1 MKIQH
6 PILLLSLSLASALTL
21 LSEASPAARRANT
34 HITNV
39 TPARQQHQERS
50 RIRSEP
56 ALSSQHSRAANT
68 NMASTLMRNRDAE
81 PSRSR
86 LQRRSRPG
94 LSVATTSKKSSGGAQ
109 GAREAKIAADQTQKK
124 TRIRQTTDSHST
136 PKSTDPQSSTRSQKR
151 SLVKRAPP
159 TKVVSSKGRLPATP
173 LLLLPDSRS
182 VWHTGSY
189 QTVQWSRK
197 YARNLPKDTTVDIVL
212 VDANTNRKILSL
224 KRFIPFRKGSAQV
237 WVPVKMPEGV
247 SFVLVLELYRGR
259 SQEQVTSTVSAG
271 AVPSSSSYQGEA
283 APKGGLG
290 GQDASTGAA
299 TLSSTKPSSDVFSTV
314 VRRSD
319 INISSSSRKFVR
331 DINHPGNNNNNV
343 RNNGENVDS
352 RGTSAADDV
361 DPHHDIN
368 DNDYYSTTL
377 EERPYEFQPEEN
389 REEFPNTV
397 RPLELEHTF
406 GLHQKVYTMTPYT
419 LEWRVPS
426 AVQEL
431 LDYAE
436 KRLKLMSDKSI
447 DRSKYSTTF
456 QAKIMVELVKDQT
469 LETVSVLARNVP
481 AETRFQYLSIQD
493 KVSQAFYRLRV
504 QMVVVQIKLGPS
516 ALASEISA
524 GGAAAAGYL
533 GSGKQGK
540 AMEGWEFPEGGEVID
555 RYEAITRRFWVSQG
569 AL

>member
-1 MKIQH
+1 
-6 PILLLSLSLASALTL
+6 
-21 LSEASPAARRANT
+21 
-34 HITNV
+34 
-39 TPARQQHQERS
+39 
-50 RIRSEP
+50 
-56 ALSSQHSRAANT
+56 
-68 NMASTLMRNRDAE
+68 
-81 PSRSR
+81 
-86 LQRRSRPG
+86 
-94 LSVATTSKKSSGGAQ
+94 
-109 GAREAKIAADQTQKK
+109 
-124 TRIRQTTDSHST
+124 
-136 PKSTDPQSSTRSQKR
+136 
-151 SLVKRAPP
+151 
-159 TKVVSSKGRLPATP
+159 
-173 LLLLPDSRS
+173 
-182 VWHTGSY
+182 
-189 QTVQWSRK
+189 
-197 YARNLPKDTTVDIVL
+197 
-212 VDANTNRKILSL
+212 
-224 KRFIPFRKGSAQV
+224 
-237 WVPVKMPEGV
+237 MPEGV

-259 SQEQVTSTVSAG
+259 SQEQVTTTVSAG
-271 AVPSSSSYQGEA
+271 TFPSSSSYQGETA
-283 APKGGLG
+283 RKGGLG

-299 TLSSTKPSSDVFSTV
+299 AATGAAALSSTKPSSDVFSTV

-319 INISSSSRKFVR
+319 INISSSSRKVLR
-331 DINHPGNNNNNV
+331 DVSHPGTNA
-343 RNNGENVDS
+343 GENADAQRMAATDDS
-352 RGTSAADDV
+352 

-368 DNDYYSTTL
+368 DNDYYNNPL
-377 EERPYEFQPEEN
+377 EERPFAFQPEEN

-426 AVQEL
+426 AVQEI

-436 KRLKLMSDKSI
+436 KRLKLMADKSI
-447 DRSKYSTTF
+447 DRSKYNTTF

-504 QMVVVQIKLGPS
+504 QMVVVQIKLDPS

-524 GGAAAAGYL
+524 GGAAAGYL

>member
-1 MKIQH
+1 
-6 PILLLSLSLASALTL
+6 
-21 LSEASPAARRANT
+21 
-34 HITNV
+34 
-39 TPARQQHQERS
+39 
-50 RIRSEP
+50 
-56 ALSSQHSRAANT
+56 
-68 NMASTLMRNRDAE
+68 MASTLMKNRDDAE
-81 PSRSR
+81 PSRPR
-86 LQRRSRPG
+86 LQRRSSQG
-94 LSVATTSKKSSGGAQ
+94 LSAASRSRSSGAQ
-109 GAREAKIAADQTQKK
+109 GGQESKIAADRAQKK
-124 TRIRQTTDSHST
+124 NRIRQTTDAHSRST
-136 PKSTDPQSSTRSQKR
+136 PRSADPYTSTRTKKR
-151 SLVKRAPP
+151 SLLKRAPS
-159 TKVVSSKGRLPATP
+159 TKVASPKGRLPNTP

-224 KRFIPFRKGSAQV
+224 KRFIPFRKGAAQV
-237 WVPVKMPEGV
+237 WVPVKMPEDV

-259 SQEQVTSTVSAG
+259 SQEQVTTTVSA
-271 AVPSSSSYQGEA
+271 ASATSSSSYQGET

-290 GQDASTGAA
+290 GQDASSGAA
-299 TLSSTKPSSDVFSTV
+299 GAAASSSTKPSSDVFSTV

-319 INISSSSRKFVR
+319 INISSASRKVAR
-331 DINHPGNNNNNV
+331 DISHPGNNNHNHNHN
-343 RNNGENVDS
+343 NNGENRDS
-352 RGTSAADDV
+352 GGMAATDDS

-368 DNDYYSTTL
+368 DNDYYNNPL

-426 AVQEL
+426 PVQEI

-436 KRLKLMSDKSI
+436 KRLKLMADKSI

-516 ALASEISA
+516 ALASEISV
-524 GGAAAAGYL
+524 GGAAAGYL
-533 GSGKQGK
+533 GTGKQGK

>member
-1 MKIQH
+1 MRR
-6 PILLLSLSLASALTL
+6 LSAVS
-21 LSEASPAARRANT
+21 
-34 HITNV
+34 
-39 TPARQQHQERS
+39 
-50 RIRSEP
+50 
-56 ALSSQHSRAANT
+56 
-68 NMASTLMRNRDAE
+68 M
-81 PSRSR
+81 
-86 LQRRSRPG
+86 
-94 LSVATTSKKSSGGAQ
+94 SKKASGGVQ
-109 GAREAKIAADQTQKK
+109 GGRVAKIAADQAQKK
-124 TRIRQTTDSHST
+124 NHIRQTTNAHFHST
-136 PKSTDPQSSTRSQKR
+136 PKSTDKPFRSTQGRKR

-159 TKVVSSKGRLPATP
+159 TKVVSSKGRLPTTP

-212 VDANTNRKILSL
+212 VDANSNRKILSL

-237 WVPVKMPEGV
+237 WVPVKMPENV

-259 SQEQVTSTVSAG
+259 SQEQVTTTVSAG
-271 AVPSSSSYQGEA
+271 SAPSSSSYQGET
-283 APKGGLG
+283 APKDGLG
-290 GQDASTGAA
+290 GSTGAGVVA
-299 TLSSTKPSSDVFSTV
+299 SSSTKPSSDVFSTV

-319 INISSSSRKFVR
+319 INISSSSRKVTR
-331 DINHPGNNNNNV
+331 DISHQGNSNHI
-343 RNNGENVDS
+343 NNGENMNS
-352 RGTSAADDV
+352 GGMAAADGS

-368 DNDYYSTTL
+368 DNDYYNNPL

-426 AVQEL
+426 AVQEI

-436 KRLKLMSDKSI
+436 KRLKLMADKSI
-447 DRSKYSTTF
+447 DRSKYNTTF

-481 AETRFQYLSIQD
+481 AETRFQYLSIQE

-504 QMVVVQIKLGPS
+504 QMVVVQIKLDPS
-516 ALASEISA
+516 ALASEINA
-524 GGAAAAGYL
+524 GGAAAGYL

>member
-1 MKIQH
+1 MY
-6 PILLLSLSLASALTL
+6 
-21 LSEASPAARRANT
+21 
-34 HITNV
+34 
-39 TPARQQHQERS
+39 
-50 RIRSEP
+50 
-56 ALSSQHSRAANT
+56 
-68 NMASTLMRNRDAE
+68 ST
-81 PSRSR
+81 S
-86 LQRRSRPG
+86 
-94 LSVATTSKKSSGGAQ
+94 
-109 GAREAKIAADQTQKK
+109 
-124 TRIRQTTDSHST
+124 
-136 PKSTDPQSSTRSQKR
+136 SSTRTKKR

-159 TKVVSSKGRLPATP
+159 TKVVSSKGRLPTTP

-259 SQEQVTSTVSAG
+259 SQEQVTTTVSAG
-271 AVPSSSSYQGEA
+271 SAPSSSSYQRETA
-283 APKGGLG
+283 TKGGLG

-299 TLSSTKPSSDVFSTV
+299 GSAALSSTKPSSDVFSTV

-319 INISSSSRKFVR
+319 INISSSSRRVAR
-331 DINHPGNNNNNV
+331 DISQPGNNNDNNK
-343 RNNGENVDS
+343 GENMDS
-352 RGTSAADDV
+352 RGIAAADDP

-368 DNDYYSTTL
+368 DNDYYSNPL

-426 AVQEL
+426 AVQEI

-436 KRLKLMSDKSI
+436 KRLKLMADKSI
-447 DRSKYSTTF
+447 NRSKYNTTF

-504 QMVVVQIKLGPS
+504 QMVVVQIKLAPS
-516 ALASEISA
+516 ALASEINA
-524 GGAAAAGYL
+524 GGAAAGYL

>member
-6 PILLLSLSLASALTL
+6 PILLLSLSFATALTL
-21 LSEASPAARRANT
+21 LADASPAARRSNT
-34 HITNV
+34 HTTNV
-39 TPARQQHQERS
+39 TPARPQHQQRH
-50 RIRSEP
+50 RIRSEASLP
-56 ALSSQHSRAANT
+56 PQHFQAVSNT
-68 NMASTLMRNRDAE
+68 NMASTLMSNGDAQ

-94 LSVATTSKKSSGGAQ
+94 LSVAKSKRASGA
-109 GAREAKIAADQTQKK
+109 AKIAADQVLKK
-124 TRIRQTTDSHST
+124 NRIRPTTDAHSYST
-136 PKSTDPQSSTRSQKR
+136 PKSTDPHSSITRTKRR
-151 SLVKRAPP
+151 SLVKRALP
-159 TKVVSSKGRLPATP
+159 TKKVVSSSKGRLPTTP

-259 SQEQVTSTVSAG
+259 SQEQVTTTISAG
-271 AVPSSSSYQGEA
+271 SVPSSSSYQGET
-283 APKGGLG
+283 APKVGLG

-299 TLSSTKPSSDVFSTV
+299 GAAALSSTKPSSDVFSTV

-319 INISSSSRKFVR
+319 INISSSSRKVVR
-331 DINHPGNNNNNV
+331 DISHSGTNT
-343 RNNGENVDS
+343 GENVDA
-352 RGTSAADDV
+352 RGMAATDDS

-368 DNDYYSTTL
+368 DNDYYHNPL
-377 EERPYEFQPEEN
+377 EARPYEFQPEEN

-419 LEWRVPS
+419 LEWRLPS
-426 AVQEL
+426 AVQEI

-436 KRLKLMSDKSI
+436 KRLKLMADKSI

-504 QMVVVQIKLGPS
+504 QMVVVQIQLGPS

-524 GGAAAAGYL
+524 GGAAAGYL